1 MNLDDLRSLYD
12 FTDRTVLVTGGAGV
26 LGFGINCPYTCH
38 RAMILP
44 PAADLTP
51 ANLANN
57 EAVPGEYAS
66 GDYFVSLPEPPTVI
80 VCFNELMTI

>member
-1 MNLDDLRSLYD
+1 MNLDELRSLYD

-51 ANLANN
+51 ANLAN
-57 EAVPGEYAS
+57 
-66 GDYFVSLPEPPTVI
+66 
-80 VCFNELMTI
+80 